1 MAEVDGTGLLDADAG
16 RDVKLK
22 SFTPDELL
30 TCDVCSRA
38 NAPTRAACMYCGAP
52 LTSKTTI
59 SSPETEAEPQ
69 TATVSTA
76 CYVVV
81 PPELLSEINE
91 NLLDQL
97 AKTIEVKDSD
107 VKTVVIS
114 NSPLVIASTNDK
126 ANKKV
131 SDLRQR
137 GIDSL
142 LVTDGDSRVSA
153 GRGTI
158 LAIESP
164 DEART

>member
-81 PPELLSEINE
+81 PPELLSEINDI
-91 NLLDQL
+91 LLRSQILTGLSVRMYLVSLTRSRRLVRLISQL
-97 AKTIEVKDSD
+97 
-107 VKTVVIS
+107 
-114 NSPLVIASTNDK
+114 
-126 ANKKV
+126 
-131 SDLRQR
+131 
-137 GIDSL
+137 SL
-142 LVTDGDSRVSA
+142 T
-153 GRGTI
+153 
-158 LAIESP
+158 P
-164 DEART
+164 W